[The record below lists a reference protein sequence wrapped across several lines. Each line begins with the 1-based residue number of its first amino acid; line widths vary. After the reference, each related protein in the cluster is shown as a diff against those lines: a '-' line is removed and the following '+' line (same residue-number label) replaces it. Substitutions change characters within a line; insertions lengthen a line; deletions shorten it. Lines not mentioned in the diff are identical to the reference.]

1 MDEQLKALNQVLSEN
16 DAFITYQM
24 TDTPSATLQNY
35 ATKFIPAGETDE
47 ISAAYAYTT
56 GSDYEWGML
65 NDLEAIVHDH
75 YQNADFT
82 LNLADGQTMITSI
95 DEVNAKTLILGQ
107 RWTGYVAAEITENGK
122 GVQVHMD
129 KLCSGDTLLITA
141 KVTLDPNTAG
151 PETVFEGQDILLK
164 NSMHTGLFDETTND
178 ITLHFPAVEL
188 NKGERMI
195 TYRLGDDGTVS
206 GSTPG
211 IQTAASG
218 EPVTIASADGISKT
232 GYTFGGWIVAE
243 GEHVGERYAAN
254 EAIAMPDYDLV
265 LEPAWGYVG
274 VEVEVGQAVAPV
286 TQNQIMEIPGQMQAL
301 DFSQIFVNDTKIG
314 NTVHTITFLDEL
326 LEYVEDPTPTDSNK
340 VIVKGRS
347 EIVYARNIGA
357 PGNSV
362 IAYIVADHQNGY
374 DMYISCLLYTSPSPR
389 DRSVSR
395 MPSSA

>member
-1 MDEQLKALNQVLSEN
+1 MEILQQLYGALGSSFNKEAEVDEQLKALNQVLSEN

-95 DEVNAKTLILGQ
+95 DEVNAKALILGQ

-164 NSMHTGLFDETTND
+164 NSMYAWLFDRKD
-178 ITLHFPAVEL
+178 
-188 NKGERMI
+188 K
-195 TYRLGDDGTVS
+195 
-206 GSTPG
+206 
-211 IQTAASG
+211 
-218 EPVTIASADGISKT
+218 
-232 GYTFGGWIVAE
+232 
-243 GEHVGERYAAN
+243 
-254 EAIAMPDYDLV
+254 
-265 LEPAWGYVG
+265 
-274 VEVEVGQAVAPV
+274 
-286 TQNQIMEIPGQMQAL
+286 
-301 DFSQIFVNDTKIG
+301 
-314 NTVHTITFLDEL
+314 
-326 LEYVEDPTPTDSNK
+326 
-340 VIVKGRS
+340 
-347 EIVYARNIGA
+347 
-357 PGNSV
+357 
-362 IAYIVADHQNGY
+362 
-374 DMYISCLLYTSPSPR
+374 
-389 DRSVSR
+389 
-395 MPSSA
+395 